1 MTSVKSIT
9 PARYAHNF
17 VFCSTSMSVIA
28 AGWSFSCS
36 LVYSACASNL
46 RSCDIISKSPGRS
59 FGAWT
64 RLLPKV
70 ISCFNLHE
78 LELVVGL
85 SFLEL
90 VKIQKDTK
98 MMAKPKS
105 QPIRRCLM
113 VSQSASILLCL
124 VMPCPGRFP
133 PAKGGLNPPGPL
145 GAGVLD
151 AITGPPGTVRFKKRP
166 SNGMLVL
173 KASNDIG

>member
-1 MTSVKSIT
+1 MRKQSSILRHHFQE
-9 PARYAHNF
+9 PWPLFRRLDQ
-17 VFCSTSMSVIA
+17 A
-28 AGWSFSCS
+28 ASQGHIV
-36 LVYSACASNL
+36 LQLA
-46 RSCDIISKSPGRS
+46 
-59 FGAWT
+59 T
-64 RLLPKV
+64 
-70 ISCFNLHE
+70 
-78 LELVVGL
+78 LVVGL

-145 GAGVLD
+145 GAGALD